1 MNILFMGTPDI
12 AKSIVS
18 ELYEAGH
25 NIVAVVTQPD
35 KPKGRGNT
43 LTKPPVKEWAEEH
56 GIDVYQPVTLKE
68 PEAVEQIKNIKA
80 ELAVVVAYGRI
91 LPTEILNAYPLGC
104 VNVHASLLP
113 EYRGAAPIQRCIMDG
128 KTVTG
133 VCTMYM
139 EEGLDTGDIIVKK
152 TVDITESMNCGD
164 LTDAL
169 AKAGADAMKETIEQ
183 MVSGTLKRTKQD
195 DSKSTYAAKVEKSEL
210 MIDFSNS
217 AKDIHNLVRG
227 VYPNLTA
234 YTYIETSKGKRQL
247 KLVKTHYVSSGVHG
261 TAGEVIECDDK
272 KNILAVA
279 CGEGVLYIEELT
291 PEGKNKMRSADF
303 IRGRGICKGDI
314 LVKK

>member
-12 AKSIVS
+12 AESIVS
-18 ELYEAGH
+18 YLYEAGH

-43 LTKPPVKEWAEEH
+43 LTKPPVKVWAEEH
-56 GIDVYQPVTLKE
+56 GIDVYQPVTLKDT
-68 PEAVEQIKNIKA
+68 EAVELIKNIKA

-91 LPTEILNAYPLGC
+91 LPAEILNAYPFGC

-113 EYRGAAPIQRCIMDG
+113 EYRGAAPIQRCIMNG
-128 KTVTG
+128 ETVTG

-152 TVDITESMNCGD
+152 TVEITEDMNCGE
-164 LTDAL
+164 LTAAL
-169 AKAGADAMKETIEQ
+169 AEAGAEAIKETLEQ
-183 MVSGTLKRTKQD
+183 MENGTLRRTKQD

-210 MIDFSNS
+210 MIDFSRS
-217 AKDIHNLVRG
+217 SKDIHNLVRG

-234 YTYIETSKGKRQL
+234 YTYTETPKGKRQL
-247 KLVKTHYVSSGVHG
+247 KIVKTRYTCGGVC
-261 TAGEVIECDDK
+261 GEPGQVIECDDK

-279 CGEGVLYIEELT
+279 CGSGVLYIEELT
-291 PEGKNKMRSADF
+291 PEGKSKMRAADF
-303 IRGRGICKGDI
+303 IRGRGICKGDT
-314 LVKK
+314 LVNK